1 MKNNTINDLPVC
13 SIEFIIDGD
22 EIPENIRSELN
33 DKKIIIVKKNYENK
47 YEVKYD
53 GKKIIT
59 LTSNTY
65 KAYLDDYLLLI
76 DEINAPTVPDIEM
89 VDSIKSLLNNLINI
103 ELSNISDDM
112 NSNIIIEKIV
122 MLHRN
127 IQDSCG
133 EFDIFNALTD
143 QVHSTAKVIEKY
155 SNYKF
160 AKKWIIDNMPQF
172 IYIKSY
178 QLLELP
184 IDTSQY
190 IIKKLTKE
198 NSNQMYTTKCLFDYI
213 DVNVDILQSQNP
225 DQPDANEYRRRT
237 IEIANEK
244 LNKNF
249 NEWWKQKKYN
259 FHCNIDNNLF
269 TLDISDENDSSQI
282 NLSSRS
288 LGFQYFLY
296 FYPRR
301 QFLPP
306 LVYPYRS

>member
-1 MKNNTINDLPVC
+1 M
-13 SIEFIIDGD
+13 
-22 EIPENIRSELN
+22 
-33 DKKIIIVKKNYENK
+33 
-47 YEVKYD
+47 
-53 GKKIIT
+53 
-59 LTSNTY
+59 
-65 KAYLDDYLLLI
+65 LLI

-282 NLSSRS
+282 NL
-288 LGFQYFLY
+288 LK
-296 FYPRR
+296 
-301 QFLPP
+301 
-306 LVYPYRS
+306 